1 MFPWAL
7 YNLSVKVFSY
17 CHENG
22 WRRASCPRQRLLQP
36 IQACCPT
43 TADSAEFCL
52 LCCQPEPVS
61 PVVNCQRA
69 MAFATMPLQTVCL
82 VGAAHPHRLQG
93 VTQSLEL
100 LHPAP
105 TRVTGGRYSP
115 QLPQAKLKALRG
127 VAKRAPL
134 KRVRARASPRDAAI
148 QCCAAACATRELAW
162 RR

>member
-1 MFPWAL
+1 MYCNPGPQAFEAVIRISAFC
-7 YNLSVKVFSY
+7 LSRDFCNPFRPVVP
-17 CHENG
+17 C
-22 WRRASCPRQRLLQP
+22 
-36 IQACCPT
+36 T